1 MGPAVLFIVL
11 AAAASLGPV
20 VARTGSPISQT
31 VEDILPL
38 FDLNSVA
45 AKTRAAKLL
54 LDAAGLASGRHETS
68 LVQGALHKSIPFLVD
83 MLDHDDPTAQESAAG
98 ALRAITNLVPDLQPR
113 VASNGAIAPLVA
125 LIDASPVSAIQEHAS
140 AALWALTLH
149 DSIRAKV
156 VALGGIE
163 PIVALAQSGS
173 ELAKGHAAG
182 ILAAISRDEHSRQ
195 RVLEAGAVSALVSIL
210 QKAAA
215 LGTAVA
221 VQRPQVSFASAA

>member
-1 MGPAVLFIVL
+1 MAKLGDEFHVNANEAMCGVLPVEL
-11 AAAASLGPV
+11 AALS
-20 VARTGSPISQT
+20 SQ
-31 VEDILPL
+31 
-38 FDLNSVA
+38 
-45 AKTRAAKLL
+45 
-54 LDAAGLASGRHETS
+54 G
-68 LVQGALHKSIPFLVD
+68 
-83 MLDHDDPTAQESAAG
+83 
-98 ALRAITNLVPDLQPR
+98 
-113 VASNGAIAPLVA
+113 
-125 LIDASPVSAIQEHAS
+125 
-140 AALWALTLH
+140 ALTLH